1 MFVDP
6 FQHLGMLV
14 SSIVVDNDMD
24 RFLLG
29 HRSVDNA
36 KEADELLM
44 AMMLHTLADDRALN
58 HVERGEQ
65 SGDAVTL
72 AVVGH
77 GASPTLFHRQPPP
90 GPILRLALALLIY

>member
-29 HRSVDNA
+29 HPSVDNG
-36 KEADELLM
+36 KEADELLSRPR
-44 AMMLHTLADDRALN
+44 LLA
-58 HVERGEQ
+58 
-65 SGDAVTL
+65 S
-72 AVVGH
+72 
-77 GASPTLFHRQPPP
+77 SPHIPLF
-90 GPILRLALALLIY
+90 IYQ